1 MSKVGMLLESIINDC
16 LGLPTNLLKELND
29 DRSWDFM
36 VALRYLPASDGE
48 NNGIGEH
55 QDANSVTLVIQDG
68 VGGLQVRK
76 NGEWIPVVP
85 AEGTIV
91 VNVGDVLQ
99 VLSNKKF
106 KSATHKVV
114 RTKERNKYSYVFFH
128 NIRGDKWIEPLS
140 QFTKDIGLP
149 PKYIGFLYKE
159 YQDLRMRNK
168 THPPSRS
175 EDVIRITHY
184 EI

>member
-1 MSKVGMLLESIINDC
+1 MKCGRGVLEELFVQMSKVGMLLESIINDC

-99 VLSNKKF
+99 V
-106 KSATHKVV
+106 TI
-114 RTKERNKYSYVFFH
+114 YVFKCTKFWSIVCIFLTSFLTSQDFSLAEKMNQSTH
-128 NIRGDKWIEPLS
+128 VFLS
-140 QFTKDIGLP
+140 
-149 PKYIGFLYKE
+149 KY
-159 YQDLRMRNK
+159 
-168 THPPSRS
+168 
-175 EDVIRITHY
+175 
-184 EI
+184 

>member
-1 MSKVGMLLESIINDC
+1 
-16 LGLPTNLLKELND
+16 
-29 DRSWDFM
+29 M

-99 VLSNKKF
+99 V
-106 KSATHKVV
+106 TI
-114 RTKERNKYSYVFFH
+114 YVFKCTKFWSIVCIFLTSFLTSQDFSLAEKMNQSTH
-128 NIRGDKWIEPLS
+128 VFLS
-140 QFTKDIGLP
+140 
-149 PKYIGFLYKE
+149 KY
-159 YQDLRMRNK
+159 
-168 THPPSRS
+168 
-175 EDVIRITHY
+175 
-184 EI
+184 